1 MVELQAIVQHLTQFT
16 RQSTVLATLVS
27 VEGSS
32 YRRPGARLLLTSDG
46 QRIGS
51 ISGGCLEEDLI
62 ARARQV
68 AAVGKPELV
77 TYDTTSENDL
87 VWGVGLGCNGIV
99 KVLLERLA
107 PAPAWAQALA
117 TRFRDNQA
125 TQLSVVW
132 QARNPA
138 LLGTHLGGD
147 LPALAADTHV
157 FHDQID
163 PPPRLL
169 VFGAGD
175 DARPLVKFAKELGW
189 HVTIADP
196 RPNFANRPRFPNADE
211 ILVLSASDAVKKI
224 NPASDALAVI
234 MTHHYV
240 HDVPLLRDL
249 LPRNL
254 PYLGLLGPK
263 KRAAKI
269 LADLKSQGHAF
280 ADEQL
285 ERLHA
290 PVGLDL
296 GAETPEEVALSII
309 AEIRATL
316 ARRDGRPLRERNRPI
331 HDSIPPATTRH
342 QNATTSH
349 GE

>member
-1 MVELQAIVQHLTQFT
+1 MIELQAIVEHLTQP
-16 RQSTVLATLVS
+16 RQESRVLATLVS

-32 YRRPGARLLLTSDG
+32 YRRPGARLLLTADG

-51 ISGGCLEEDLI
+51 ISGGCLEQDLI
-62 ARARQV
+62 ERARQV
-68 AAVGKPELV
+68 MLGGTPELV

-87 VWGVGLGCNGIV
+87 VWGIGLGCNGIV
-99 KVLLERLA
+99 KVLLERLHAA
-107 PAPAWAQALA
+107 PVWAQALA
-117 TRFRDNQA
+117 TRFHSNQT

-132 QARNPA
+132 QASNA
-138 LLGTHLGGD
+138 ELLGTYLGEEM
-147 LPALAADTHV
+147 PALTTDSKV
-157 FHDQID
+157 FHDDID

-169 VFGAGD
+169 IFGAGD
-175 DARPLVKFAKELGW
+175 DAQPLVRFAKELGW
-189 HVTIADP
+189 HVTVSDP
-196 RPNFANRPRFPNADE
+196 RLNFATRARFPSADE
-211 ILVLSASDAVKKI
+211 ILVL
-224 NPASDALAVI
+224 PASEAVPKIDPPSNALAVI

-249 LPRNL
+249 LPRGL
-254 PYLGLLGPK
+254 QYLGLLGPK

-269 LADLKSQGHAF
+269 LADLQSQGRTF

-285 ERLHA
+285 HRLHA

-316 ARRDGRPLRERNRPI
+316 ARRDGRPLRERQRPI
-331 HDSIPPATTRH
+331 HDPNRQAITRH
-342 QNATTSH
+342 KNTTTSR

>member
-1 MVELQAIVQHLTQFT
+1 VVELQAILQRLTQPPHEP
-16 RQSTVLATLVS
+16 TVLATLVS

-32 YRRPGARLLLTSDG
+32 YRRPGARLLLTADG

-68 AAVGKPELV
+68 MSRGAPQLV

-99 KVLLERLA
+99 KVLLERLHAA
-107 PAPAWAQALA
+107 PVWAQELA
-117 TRFRDNQA
+117 TRFRANQT

-132 QARNPA
+132 EATDA
-138 LLGTHLGGD
+138 GLLGTYLSEEM
-147 LPALAADTHV
+147 PALTANTQV
-157 FHDQID
+157 FHDDID

-169 VFGAGD
+169 IFGAGD
-175 DARPLVKFAKELGW
+175 DAQPVVRLAKELGW
-189 HVTIADP
+189 HATVSDA
-196 RPNFANRPRFPNADE
+196 RPSFATRARFPKADE
-211 ILVLSASDAVKKI
+211 ILVLAPSDAVEKI
-224 NPASDALAVI
+224 NPPGDALAVI

-240 HDVPLLRDL
+240 YDVPLLRDL

-254 PYLGLLGPK
+254 VYLGLLGPK

-285 ERLHA
+285 ARLHA

-316 ARRDGRPLRERNRPI
+316 ARRDGRPLRERDRPI
-331 HDSIPPATTRH
+331 HDSPPAITRH
-342 QNATTSH
+342 QTLTTSR
-349 GE
+349 GA